1 MLGGTES
8 RAQHSLNLLNYSLGT
23 KYDFSKF
30 IRAEGDKPHR
40 VWKSPYDQKK
50 LSSCRAHSSYI

>member
-30 IRAEGDKPHR
+30 IRAEGDDPSIIAS
-40 VWKSPYDQKK
+40 VE
-50 LSSCRAHSSYI
+50 SCCCCCC